1 MKIHL
6 ILLALLSS
14 LLLAF
19 SFPNIIFQGL
29 NVPSFFLIWC
39 AFIPVFYVIFK
50 EENIKRTF
58 WFSYL
63 SGFVFYAI
71 GLYWLKNVYPMG
83 VFAYVSWFAL
93 AAYLP
98 LWIAIPAAVSV
109 LLKKRFDTQVLLS
122 LPVLLT
128 FGEYIREWLFSG
140 FPLLTPA
147 QSQFMFPESLQ
158 ILKITGV
165 QGLNYIIYFVNTA
178 AVLLILKKFD
188 IKAKQNITALAVFTA
203 VFICAVFS
211 SFLYRDMKATGKPY
225 NAVILQANIDQDV
238 NWDVNYRIK
247 VLSTMQQMVK
257 EAKMCEPDIF
267 VWPETGFPGM
277 FAADAAAPAEITG
290 WTQTP
295 AVHLIGSDYS
305 VYKDGEMKYYNSIFA
320 LSGDAK
326 ITGSYSKFHLVPFG
340 EYVPFASTFKF
351 VKKVVR
357 RYGYVGFEKGEK
369 IEPVQAGAFKTAPLV
384 CYDGLFP
391 EISRKFAY
399 KGVDFFAHLS
409 YETWYG
415 RTPASAQIFTNT
427 LLRAVEND
435 RYLVRCVAS
444 GISGIVSNTGDIV
457 ISSGLFEKAMLCG
470 KIYVNEKNNKT
481 PYTKYGD
488 WFPFFMLVL
497 LAGAVFI
504 QRKK

>member
-1 MKIHL
+1 MKIHF

-14 LLLAF
+14 LILAF
-19 SFPNIIFQGL
+19 SFPNIIYQGL
-29 NVPSFFLIWC
+29 FVPSFFLIWC

-50 EENIKRTF
+50 EDNTKHAF
-58 WFSYL
+58 WFSYF

-83 VFAYVSWFAL
+83 AFAYVSWFAL
-93 AAYLP
+93 SAYLP
-98 LWIAIPAAVSV
+98 LWIAVPAALSV
-109 LLKKRFDTQVLLS
+109 ILKKRFGTQVLLS
-122 LPVLLT
+122 LPALLT

-165 QGLNYIIYFVNTA
+165 HGLNYIIYFVNTA
-178 AVLLILKKFD
+178 AALLLLKQLN
-188 IKAKQNITALAVFTA
+188 IKEKQNITALAVFSS
-203 VFICAVFS
+203 VFICAVIS
-211 SFLYRDMKATGKPY
+211 PFLFKDIKSTGKPY

-247 VLSTMQQMVK
+247 VLGTMQQMVK
-257 EAKMCEPDIF
+257 EAEKCEPDIF

-277 FAADAAAPAEITG
+277 FAADALASAEITG
-290 WTQTP
+290 WTQKP

-357 RYGYVGFEKGEK
+357 RYGYIGFEKGEK
-369 IEPVQAGAFKTAPLV
+369 IEPVPAGAYKTAPLV

-391 EISRKFAY
+391 EISRRFAY

-409 YETWYG
+409 YETWYA
-415 RTPASAQIFTNT
+415 RSAASAQIFTNT

-444 GISGIVSNTGDIV
+444 GISGIVSNRGDIV

-470 KIYVNEKNNKT
+470 RIYIDENQKKT

-488 WFPFFMLVL
+488 WFPFLMLIL
-497 LAGAVFI
+497 LGFAAFL